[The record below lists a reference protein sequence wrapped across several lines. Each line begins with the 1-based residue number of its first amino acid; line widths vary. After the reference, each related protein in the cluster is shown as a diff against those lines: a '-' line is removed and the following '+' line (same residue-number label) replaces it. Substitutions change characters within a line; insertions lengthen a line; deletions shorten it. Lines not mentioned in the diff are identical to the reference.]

1 MRLGKFYESAI
12 KHGMQADPR
21 SIKLINKQLSDSR
34 KNYKKL
40 SKSQKGRFDKESL
53 SNPYADSR
61 ILYGDRERQVKR
73 ILLGI
78 DIDVGELL
86 LADRLRQKGQAI
98 DLVLSHHP
106 SGFAYAGFYGVMRLQ
121 IDILTD
127 AGISKD
133 IAEEFTNK
141 RIKEVERRVIS
152 ANHNRAVDVAKILD
166 LPFMCLHTPSDNCVY
181 DYIQKLMDS
190 RKPKSLEVIL
200 NILRQI
206 PEYKDADR
214 HKAGPK
220 IISGN
225 PKNKPGK
232 ILVEMTGGT
241 EGSKELFGRLSQSG
255 VGTIIGMHLSEEH
268 FKKVETEHIN
278 VIIAGHIS
286 SDTLGLNLLLDKIE
300 KNERFE
306 VISCSGFRR
315 VKR

>member
-1 MRLGKFYESAI
+1 
-12 KHGMQADPR
+12 
-21 SIKLINKQLSDSR
+21 
-34 KNYKKL
+34 
-40 SKSQKGRFDKESL
+40 
-53 SNPYADSR
+53 
-61 ILYGDRERQVKR
+61 
-73 ILLGI
+73 
-78 DIDVGELL
+78 
-86 LADRLRQKGQAI
+86 
-98 DLVLSHHP
+98 
-106 SGFAYAGFYGVMRLQ
+106 MRLQ